1 MIGTLWNILRDTF
14 EPICCNHCKFKTLF
28 AIAMVW
34 HLTRTHKFT
43 LTKRDWKFLAKHN
56 FLTRILKSAVTLPF
70 FVVAVLLKVI
80 LFPIYVLY
88 EIL

>member
-14 EPICCNHCKFKTLF
+14 YPIHCKHCKFKSLF
-28 AIAMVW
+28 AIAFVW

-43 LTKRDWKFLAKHN
+43 LTKRDWKFLAKYN
-56 FLTRILKSAVTLPF
+56 FLTRILKTVVAFPF
-70 FVVAVLLKVI
+70 FVLAVILKVI
-80 LFPIYVLY
+80 LTPIYFLY